1 MATILHIDTAL
12 ETATVAIS
20 VDNNILISKT
30 NNTPITHAV
39 FVQQAI
45 KDITTA
51 LNMSLAQLDGVSV
64 VNGPG
69 SYTGLRV
76 GLASAKG
83 ICYALK
89 KPLLLLHTLELM
101 ALEASKQC
109 DNYNLPVLFAPMI
122 DARRMDVFTGL
133 YNLHLEVVAA
143 PQALTITPELWHNFL
158 ENHYLVFSG
167 GGSNKAKEIIVHK
180 HAVFINTV
188 YTLQNVIDASFLYF
202 NKKKFANLA
211 YAEPFYEKEVF
222 VTTPKKLL

>member
-1 MATILHIDTAL
+1 MATLLHIDTAL

-30 NNTPITHAV
+30 NNTPNTHAG

-51 LNMSLAQLDGVSV
+51 LNMSLAQLHGVSV

-83 ICYALK
+83 ICYALN

-109 DNYNLPVLFAPMI
+109 DYYNLPVLFAPMI

-133 YNLHLEVVAA
+133 YNIHLEVVAA
-143 PQALTITPELWHNFL
+143 PQALTITTDLWHNFL
-158 ENHYLVFSG
+158 DKYYVVFSG
-167 GGSNKAKEIIVHK
+167 GGSEKAKELITHK
-180 HAVFINTV
+180 HAVFTNTV
-188 YTLQNVIDASFLYF
+188 YTLQSVIDLSTAHF
-202 NKKKFANLA
+202 NKNNFANLA
-211 YAEPFYEKEVF
+211 YAEPFYTKEVF
-222 VTTPKKLL
+222 ITTPKKLV